1 MSDPDCP
8 KCHGSGQIDDAEPGD
23 ISFNTWNCDCRIS
36 RNKMLMMMTGI
47 AAMRSTCIRKKVGCV
62 IAQDGR
68 PVAIGYAGAPA
79 GMPHCLDVGCLAG
92 PEGLAKSGCIRTV
105 HAEMNAIAFAAR
117 KGIVLEN
124 ATLFCTMSPCYA
136 CAKLIINAGITFVF
150 YREKYRD
157 DSGIEL
163 LASAGIPSFEYA

>member
-8 KCHGSGQIDDAEPGD
+8 KCHGLGKYDDAEPGD

-79 GMPHCLDVGCLAG
+79 RMPHCLNVGCLPG
-92 PEGLAKSGCIRTV
+92 PDGGCIRTV
-105 HAEMNAIAFAAR
+105 HAEANAIAFAAR

-136 CAKLIINAGITFVF
+136 CSKLIINAGIGLV
-150 YREKYRD
+150 YYKELYRD
-157 DSGIEL
+157 TSGVDL
-163 LASAGIPSFEYA
+163 LHSVGIAASQYHA